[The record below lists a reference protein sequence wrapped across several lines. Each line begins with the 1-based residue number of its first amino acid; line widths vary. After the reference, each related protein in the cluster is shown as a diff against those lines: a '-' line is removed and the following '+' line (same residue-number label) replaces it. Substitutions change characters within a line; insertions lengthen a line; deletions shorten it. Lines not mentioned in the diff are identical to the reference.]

1 MKATVQKWGN
11 SLGICIPS
19 YMAKDLS
26 IENGS
31 SVEII
36 EEDHRIIIQ
45 PKNKKTLKE
54 VLSLITKDNIHS
66 EQFGVSAGKEPL

>member
-11 SLGICIPS
+11 SLGVRIPS

-26 IENGS
+26 LENGS

-45 PKNKKTLKE
+45 PKNKKSLE
-54 VLSLITKDNIHS
+54 EILSLITKENIHS
-66 EQFGVSAGKEPL
+66 EQY